1 MKTKQQRY
9 SELEA
14 ILIGR
19 DSESNDTG
27 YTAEEEVLLKEMS
40 QLFYEM
46 LVEQGVGLP
55 SWFAGRTPQ
64 EHFGIDTSMYE

>member
-9 SELEA
+9 AELEA
-14 ILIGR
+14 KLIGH
-19 DSESNDTG
+19 DDENNDTG
-27 YTAEEEVLLKEMS
+27 YTAEEQVELREMN

-46 LVEQGVGLP
+46 LVQQKIGLP
-55 SWFAGRTPQ
+55 SWFAGKTPQ